1 MANKNFEGNNINKI
15 INSPFRG
22 LGGLTFMKQI
32 LNHLFENK
40 TFTREQS
47 KEILTEIAQGKYN
60 NSQMAAF
67 MTAYCMRSI
76 TVNELEGFRD
86 AMLELCLEVDMENR
100 ELIDLCGTGGDGK
113 DTFNISTLAS
123 FIVAGAGYKV
133 AKHGNYGVSSGCG
146 SSNVMEFLGCRFTND
161 TAKLK
166 HNVDSA
172 NICFLHAPLFHPAM
186 KTVAPIRREL
196 GVKTFFNMLGPL
208 VNPAKPKNQL
218 VGVFN
223 LELARIYAYMYQK
236 SDIKYTILNALDG
249 YDEISLTC
257 DFKTFSVEG
266 EKINSIESLGFNR
279 LGPHEI
285 LGGNSVSESADIFVN
300 VLNGDATAAQNNV
313 VLANAALAI
322 KTIGPDKSFA
332 ECFYEAEA
340 SLASKKALKSFKTL
354 IAN

>member
-1 MANKNFEGNNINKI
+1 
-15 INSPFRG
+15 
-22 LGGLTFMKQI
+22 MKPI

-40 TFTREQS
+40 TFTRAQS
-47 KEILTEIAQGKYN
+47 KDILILLAQGNYN

-86 AMLELCLEVDMENR
+86 AMLELCMQIDLGTN

-123 FIVAGAGYKV
+123 LVVAGAGYQV

-146 SSNVMEFLGCRFTND
+146 SSNVMEFLGCRFTNERD
-161 TAKLK
+161 TLK
-166 HNVDSA
+166 RNLDNA

-186 KTVAPIRREL
+186 KTVAPIRKEL

-223 LELARIYAYMYQK
+223 LELARIYAYLYQK

-257 DFKTFSVEG
+257 YFKTFAADG
-266 EKINSIESLGFNR
+266 EKINSIESLGFER
-279 LGPHEI
+279 LDPGQI
-285 LGGNSVSESADIFVN
+285 LGGSTVSESADIFVK
-300 VLNGDATAAQNNV
+300 VLQGEATTAQNNV

-322 KTIGPDKSFA
+322 KTIGPEKTFA
-332 ECFYEAEA
+332 DCFYEAEA
-340 SLASKKALKSFKTL
+340 SLIIKKALKSFKTL
-354 IAN
+354 VAN